1 LKECLSGVS
10 IPRLVKR
17 PIQKRFN
24 MSFYPVYVQ
33 LEGKKV
39 VVVGGGNVARRKVL
53 ALLECGAVIH
63 LAGRALTPEL
73 LEMVEK
79 KEIHFLGR
87 EFKDEYLDNAFMI
100 IAATDDKDLNHRI
113 SVCARGRGV
122 LVNAVDQPPDC
133 DFIVP
138 SILKRGD
145 LLIAISTSGKSPALA
160 RRIRKG
166 LEAQFGQEYE
176 TFLTMMGRLR
186 KEVLSLGLPQ
196 EENSR
201 IFQKIVDAD
210 FLENFSDG
218 FPQRMEAYLKNILPE
233 QVNLKNLWKP

>member
-1 LKECLSGVS
+1 
-10 IPRLVKR
+10 
-17 PIQKRFN
+17 

-39 VVVGGGNVARRKVL
+39 VVVGGGNVAHRKVL

-73 LEMVEK
+73 QKMVEK

-87 EFKDEYLDNAFMI
+87 EFKDEHLNNAFMI
-100 IAATDDKDLNHRI
+100 IAATDDKDLNHQI
-113 SVCARGRGV
+113 STCAREKGV
-122 LVNAVDQPPDC
+122 WVNAVDQPPHC

-176 TFLTMMGRLR
+176 AFLSMMGRLR

-196 EENSR
+196 KENSR
-201 IFQKIVDAD
+201 IFQKIVDSD
-210 FLENFSDG
+210 LLENISDG
-218 FPQRMEAYLKNILPE
+218 FSQRMEAYLKNILPE

>member
-1 LKECLSGVS
+1 
-10 IPRLVKR
+10 
-17 PIQKRFN
+17 
-24 MSFYPVYVQ
+24 MSFYPIFVQ

-39 VVVGGGNVARRKVL
+39 VVVGGGNVAHRKVL
-53 ALLECGAVIH
+53 ALLECGASVY
-63 LAGRALTPEL
+63 LAGRELVAALEQ
-73 LEMVEK
+73 MVEK
-79 KEIHFLGR
+79 GEIHFLGR
-87 EFKDEYLDNAFMI
+87 EFKDEYLDPAFMT

-113 SVCARGRGV
+113 SACAREKGV

-176 TFLTMMGRLR
+176 MFLTMMGRLR
-186 KEVLSLGLPQ
+186 KEILSLGLPQ
-196 EENSR
+196 KENSR
-201 IFQKIVDAD
+201 IFQKIVDSD
-210 FLENFSDG
+210 LLENFSDD
-218 FPQRMEAYLKNILPE
+218 FPQKMAVYLKKVLPE
-233 QVNLKNLWKP
+233 QVNLKGLWKP